1 MAHHYSGPDFSFP
14 HGDARVDHCDLFAF
28 PAPGDARRSVFVI
41 DVHPSVGIN
50 PPGPTATE
58 PFAPEAIYELKVDT
72 NGDGVADVAFRT
84 RFSTTG
90 GAQSATVRRVE
101 GADAAGAGEGG
112 EILVEDAPV
121 SMGSEARVTETGDYR
136 FFAGWRSD
144 PFFFDAEGALNEFQ
158 FSGQDFFAD
167 KDVCS
172 IVLEM
177 PNDALGA
184 SAGVGLW
191 HRTLVRDGDADGGWV
206 QADRGAKPSQ
216 AVFFCPGD
224 EKAAYLGGEPATD
237 ARFVD
242 SFAHVLEHAGGYSPE
257 DAKRV
262 AESLLPDVLP
272 YDPTQP
278 AAYPQNGRAL
288 TDEASDHFLTLFT
301 NGKVT
306 GDGVGPHTDLL
317 SEFPYVG
324 PPHASYQRA

>member
-1 MAHHYSGPDFSFP
+1 M
-14 HGDARVDHCDLFAF
+14 
-28 PAPGDARRSVFVI
+28 
-41 DVHPSVGIN
+41 
-50 PPGPTATE
+50 
-58 PFAPEAIYELKVDT
+58 
-72 NGDGVADVAFRT
+72 
-84 RFSTTG
+84 
-90 GAQSATVRRVE
+90 
-101 GADAAGAGEGG
+101 
-112 EILVEDAPV
+112 
-121 SMGSEARVTETGDYR
+121 TETGDYR

-144 PFFFDAEGALNEFQ
+144 PFFFDAKGALNEFQ
-158 FSGQDFFAD
+158 FNGQDFFED

-172 IVLEM
+172 IVLEL
-177 PNDALGA
+177 PNHALGA
-184 SAGVGLW
+184 YAGVSLW
-191 HRTLVRDGDADGGWV
+191 HRTLVRDSDVDGGWA
-206 QADRGAKPSQ
+206 QADRGARASQ

-242 SFAHVLEHAGGYSPE
+242 SFAHVLQQACGYPPE

-262 AESLLPDVLP
+262 ARSLLPDVLP

-288 TDEASDHFLTLFT
+288 TDDASDHFLTLFT

-324 PPHASYQRA
+324 RPHASYR